1 MQRTPQCPLYCI
13 WTTHI
18 VNIQIY
24 TLAVFVQTLDRNHV
38 CTSCQEHLM
47 LTQHILPTRSKVGE
61 NGMTFDLYIN
71 PTMASETPDGV
82 VVCIRE
88 DRETLPL
95 MIRPKGGKNSVE
107 FLKSWIADNQLW
119 LDEKMLEHGQLAG
132 GCGWDTVKMQRCML
146 EV

>member
-1 MQRTPQCPLYCI
+1 M
-13 WTTHI
+13 
-18 VNIQIY
+18 
-24 TLAVFVQTLDRNHV
+24 
-38 CTSCQEHLM
+38 
-47 LTQHILPTRSKVGE
+47 GE